1 MIDKSMYNWKEQ
13 LLSSVSFGV
22 PAAALFRAL
31 LFRCLPGWTLQ
42 ATNRLFFG
50 LLIGGGL
57 FLSLGLFRWKRGSWT
72 ATVSVLLPL
81 GLFTALSYADAFP
94 WLLRGSLIAAAAL
107 SAVYAVLL
115 LSRKIPGHMQRF
127 CFRIYKNRC
136 YRCLCFFS
144 SALTIG
150 LTAVMAVML
159 VHCLFGASLLTASVQ
174 PLTGSAV
181 QAQTAEDE
189 ASALF
194 REDKWKTLSVH
205 QKLDALQVIA
215 NSERSYFGLPH
226 ELNVTAGN
234 LEENVYGFYQDST
247 HTIQISLAHLASDP
261 AREVLRTL
269 YHEAYHAYQH
279 RLADQ
284 YNALSPEEQKLR
296 LYARAAYYAD
306 ELRHYQDGTEDFLS
320 YYTQY
325 CERDSR
331 TYADNSVEYFYAV
344 LDDGDAL
351 SQDET
356 AGQEEVILSEEQRQ
370 QLEKIKEKLARMIV
384 EYQYPRS

>member
-57 FLSLGLFRWKRGSWT
+57 FLSLGLFRWKRSSWT

-107 SAVYAVLL
+107 SAAYAVLL

-181 QAQTAEDE
+181 QAQTAED
-189 ASALF
+189 
-194 REDKWKTLSVH
+194 
-205 QKLDALQVIA
+205 
-215 NSERSYFGLPH
+215 
-226 ELNVTAGN
+226 
-234 LEENVYGFYQDST
+234 
-247 HTIQISLAHLASDP
+247 
-261 AREVLRTL
+261 
-269 YHEAYHAYQH
+269 
-279 RLADQ
+279 
-284 YNALSPEEQKLR
+284 
-296 LYARAAYYAD
+296 
-306 ELRHYQDGTEDFLS
+306 
-320 YYTQY
+320 
-325 CERDSR
+325 
-331 TYADNSVEYFYAV
+331 
-344 LDDGDAL
+344 
-351 SQDET
+351 
-356 AGQEEVILSEEQRQ
+356 
-370 QLEKIKEKLARMIV
+370 
-384 EYQYPRS
+384 